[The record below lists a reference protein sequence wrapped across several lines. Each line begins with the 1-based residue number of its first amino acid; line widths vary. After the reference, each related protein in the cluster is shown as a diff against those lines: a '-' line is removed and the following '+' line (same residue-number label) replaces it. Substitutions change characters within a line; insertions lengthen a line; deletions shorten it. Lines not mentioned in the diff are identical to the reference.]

1 MVTKRRQAAAGQSGA
16 GPPHSKEAHLALE
29 AVEEMKNSLAV
40 GDSSGDQ
47 NTREEVIAKVAK
59 AALQGGASAARFS
72 RVHGFLF

>member
-47 NTREEVIAKVAK
+47 TTREEVIAKVAK
-59 AALQGGASAARFS
+59 AVWDNVTSKRCRLALS
-72 RVHGFLF
+72 L